1 MFNALT
7 IYTAITILFYR
18 TFIMEGRDQIIF
30 DRYIN
35 KWESN
40 PNKKRDLF
48 ITSFIA
54 AAPYLS
60 MLAMRVFLH
69 RQP

>member
-1 MFNALT
+1 LT

-60 MLAMRVFLH
+60 MLAMRVFLLH
-69 RQP
+69 RQS